1 MSEDLFVFV
10 SFALT
15 VVIGS
20 KIRRLIETNRYHK
33 LLFEVI
39 GKEHSA
45 KLFDLKSEVN
55 TNKFFAIID
64 IVVFSVLIVV
74 FAYKSGVL

>member
-1 MSEDLFVFV
+1 MSDTLFVFV
-10 SFALT
+10 SIAFM

-20 KIRRLIETNRYHK
+20 NIRRLVETDRYHK

-39 GKEHSA
+39 GTEHSA
-45 KLFDLKSEVN
+45 KLFNLKSEVS

-64 IVVFSVLIVV
+64 IVVFSVLFVIFV
-74 FAYKSGVL
+74 YKSGFL